1 MKTFFVVF
9 GTVFVAELGDKTQLA
24 TFLFASQK
32 GMNKVIVFL
41 GAALAL
47 TTTSLIGVALG
58 DYVAKFVSPNLM
70 KTIGGILFIILGIFM
85 IARIY

>member
-1 MKTFFVVF
+1 MKAFLIVF
-9 GTVFVAELGDKTQLA
+9 GTVFIAELGDKTQIA
-24 TFLFASQK
+24 TILFASQK
-32 GMNKVIVFL
+32 GMNKFIVFL

-70 KTIGGILFIILGIFM
+70 KTIGGILFIILGVLIV
-85 IARIY
+85 AKIY

>member
-70 KTIGGILFIILGIFM
+70 KTIGGILFIILGILM
-85 IARIY
+85 VAKVY

>member
-1 MKTFFVVF
+1 MRAFLIVF
-9 GTVFVAELGDKTQLA
+9 STVFVAELGDKTQIA
-24 TFLFASQK
+24 TFLFASQR
-32 GMNKVIVFL
+32 GMNKFIVFL

-70 KTIGGILFIILGIFM
+70 KTIGGILFIILGILM
-85 IARIY
+85 VSKIY

>member
-9 GTVFVAELGDKTQLA
+9 GTVFVAELGDKTQIA

-70 KTIGGILFIILGIFM
+70 KTIGGILFIILGILM
-85 IARIY
+85 VAKVY